1 MNRTFRSAVAAA
13 TLILVV
19 AGAAPAAA
27 AVPGDAPQS
36 ASSEVLTFDSRAS
49 ADGGTAATA
58 SSTTSSPSSL
68 NLYNAN
74 GFRYQDP
81 NLYACTSTNA
91 MNMLNFIAL
100 AGTGG
105 TAFAWK
111 VNLSGATRDSIL
123 EWERTHDTLKG
134 GNGSDPHGWRNALN
148 YYGWGTSTLWA
159 GKRYYDDYSY
169 TLYDSAV
176 KSAVRA
182 MIRYRKPVGI
192 LAWAGK
198 HAQMLT
204 GYFGLSGDP
213 FAKDA
218 SGKYTNAF
226 TVSGFYLSDPLQSQA
241 RVNSRV
247 YYTTLKSSTNLKL
260 RFQPYYETDSPYDD
274 PYTAGV
280 RASKDEWYGKFVIIA
295 PVR

>member
-1 MNRTFRSAVAAA
+1 MNATFRRATAVAM
-13 TLILVV
+13 LILVV

-27 AVPGDAPQS
+27 AVAGDPELSQTA
-36 ASSEVLTFDSRAS
+36 AFDLDARA
-49 ADGGTAATA
+49 ATGGTPGAATT
-58 SSTTSSPSSL
+58 STTTYPSSL
-68 NLYNAN
+68 NLFNAS

-81 NLYACTSTNA
+81 NMYACTSTNA
-91 MNMLNFIAL
+91 MDMLNFIAL
-100 AGTGG
+100 ASKGG
-105 TAFAWK
+105 TAFQWK
-111 VNLSGATRDSIL
+111 VDLSAATRDSIL
-123 EWERTHDTLKG
+123 AWERTHDTLKG

-148 YYGWGTSTLWA
+148 YYGWGTSALWA

-169 TLYDSAV
+169 MLYDSAV
-176 KSAVRA
+176 KAAVRA
-182 MIRYRKPVGI
+182 IIRYRKPVGI

-218 SGKYTNAF
+218 NGRYTNKF
-226 TVSGFYLSDPLQSQA
+226 TVSGFYLSDPLKSQA
-241 RVNSRV
+241 RVNSKV
-247 YYTTLKSSTNLKL
+247 YYTTLKSSTNMKL

-274 PYTAGV
+274 PYTSGV

-295 PVR
+295 PVK